1 MFLVWLQTTNMKN
14 ILYFQLA
21 TDRFLLALK
30 QIGGHCY
37 LIWKDEK
44 RRHFIPTTRTSMNV
58 FRTDTM
64 PYITKICRNCYKDVD
79 IYISSNVGIGGD
91 SVTPGTLG
99 VANESV
105 NGHVW

>member
-1 MFLVWLQTTNMKN
+1 
-14 ILYFQLA
+14 
-21 TDRFLLALK
+21 
-30 QIGGHCY
+30 
-37 LIWKDEK
+37 
-44 RRHFIPTTRTSMNV
+44 
-58 FRTDTM
+58 M

-105 NGHVW
+105 NGHV